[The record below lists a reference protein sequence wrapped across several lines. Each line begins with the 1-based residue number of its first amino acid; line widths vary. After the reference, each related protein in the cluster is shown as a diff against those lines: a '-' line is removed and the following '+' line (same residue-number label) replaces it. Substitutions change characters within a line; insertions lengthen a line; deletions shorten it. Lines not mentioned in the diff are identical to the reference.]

1 MLLFRALVSGA
12 MVAYIVAAS
21 TGGLNAVA
29 RVWAWYGAVD
39 ALAAFLSI
47 AILPPRHAR
56 TPSLLFQ
63 AVWSLG
69 AALIGFLLPS
79 QLLLMLFVVVP
90 LWSVGG
96 TVLAVAALQQAREV
110 IEARWLLTIVVLA
123 TTTFAAVFLGTP
135 SGNTTWLRASLAAGG
150 AASSAV
156 LVLTALSLRTAPQ
169 R

>member
-1 MLLFRALVSGA
+1 MLLFRALVTGA
-12 MVAYIVAAS
+12 MVAYIVAAP

-29 RVWAWYGAVD
+29 RVWAWYGTVD

-47 AILPPRHAR
+47 AMLPPRHAR

-63 AVWSLG
+63 AVWSFS

-90 LWSVGG
+90 LWSVGS
-96 TVLAVAALQQAREV
+96 TVLAMATLQQAREV

-123 TTTFAAVFLGTP
+123 ATTFAAVFLGIP
-135 SGNTTWLRASLAAGG
+135 SGNTTWLRAFLAAGG